1 MTQFPPGGFFPA
13 GVKGGEAMSRR
24 NQPYIPLYAQ
34 DFLTDEKLRECSA
47 ASVGVYIMLMCVM
60 HKQEEYGTILLR
72 EKDLQSEDVILDF
85 AKKLAKHLPFDV
97 EVIEDALLELLDEEV
112 IQRDGNLI
120 FQKRMV
126 RDAEVSEKRSAAGKK
141 GSTATN
147 AQFAAAKASTAGA
160 TSSPAKPE
168 SNQGSQ
174 SNQQGVCDEVAALY
188 NSICVSFPRLRSL
201 SEARKKAIKARLANG
216 YTLESFRELFQKA
229 EASGFLKGKN
239 DRNWQATFDWLVK
252 DSNMAKVIDGN
263 YSDERG
269 ISYGTE
275 INSGGTGCQPTAPG
289 AFKPSG
295 GFKGQ

>member
-1 MTQFPPGGFFPA
+1 
-13 GVKGGEAMSRR
+13 MSRR
-24 NQPYIPLYAQ
+24 EQPYIPLYAQ

-72 EKDLQSEDVILDF
+72 GKDRQSEDVILDF

-97 EVIEDALLELLDEEV
+97 EVIENALRELLDEDV
-112 IQRDGNLI
+112 IQQEGDRI

-126 RDAEVSEKRSAAGKK
+126 RDADVSEKRSAAGRK

-147 AQFAAAKASTAGA
+147 TKFAAAKESANVAA
-160 TSSPAKPE
+160 SSPAKPE
-168 SNQGSQ
+168 DSPGGQASQ
-174 SNQQGVCDEVAALY
+174 RGVCDEVAALY
-188 NSICVSFPRLRSL
+188 NEICTSFPRLRSL

-216 YTLESFRELFQKA
+216 YTIDSFRELFQKA
-229 EASGFLKGKN
+229 EASGFLKGRN

-263 YSDERG
+263 YDDKGGS
-269 ISYGTE
+269 SYGPGTDR
-275 INSGGTGCQPTAPG
+275 GGAGSQPGGPE
-289 AFKPSG
+289 AFRPSG